1 MDDKKKQLNQIII
14 LTVLLVG
21 LGISISVMVKSM
33 SGSRPQG
40 QAAGNA
46 DADAQAAAAPTGP
59 TSRVTP
65 MGALVTG
72 GTVDDSEFTEQG
84 FVGSLN
90 TNVFRVY
97 DINAQRNP
105 FQPESSWFSDE
116 LENIPGSSLP
126 DNFLNEMSE
135 SVPDLNK
142 LFNTD
147 QEFVAYSMEK
157 RMAPENFT
165 FDGFSE
171 DGRIET
177 NITASVKSEP
187 TIRVEYSEKSG
198 TEVEE
203 IAQREAADANSED
216 YLPFGTTPFGTEQ
229 STAGPSPNTIRA
241 PRNGEADQPLI
252 TCSGVSIKGDN
263 RSALLQMP
271 DGSRLV
277 REGDVL
283 MPGNLK
289 VVKISELG
297 VEIRDIRTAEQV
309 LVPLSS
315 SV

>member
-1 MDDKKKQLNQIII
+1 MDDKKKQLNQVII

-33 SGSRPQG
+33 SGARPQG
-40 QAAGNA
+40 QQAGNA
-46 DADAQAAAAPTGP
+46 NANADTAAEPTGP
-59 TSRVTP
+59 TVRVTP
-65 MGALVTG
+65 MGTIVTG

-84 FVGSLN
+84 YVGVLN

-105 FQPESSWFSDE
+105 FVRDSGWFSDE
-116 LENIPGSSLP
+116 LEKIPGRSLP

-135 SVPDLNK
+135 EVPDLNK

-147 QEFVAYSMEK
+147 DEFVAYRLEKSMVEDDY
-157 RMAPENFT
+157 T
-165 FDGFSE
+165 FSGTSE
-171 DGRIET
+171 DGRIST
-177 NITASVKSEP
+177 NITARTKTEP
-187 TIRVEYSEKSG
+187 TIRVDYTEAQG
-198 TEVEE
+198 TAVEE
-203 IAQREAADANSED
+203 IAQTDSAQPGDER
-216 YLPFGTTPFGTEQ
+216 LPFGTTPFGTEQ
-229 STAGPSPNTIRA
+229 STTGPSPNTIRA
-241 PRNGEADQPLI
+241 PRNGEAEQPMI
-252 TCSGVSIKGDN
+252 TCNGVSIKGDN

-315 SV
+315 KV